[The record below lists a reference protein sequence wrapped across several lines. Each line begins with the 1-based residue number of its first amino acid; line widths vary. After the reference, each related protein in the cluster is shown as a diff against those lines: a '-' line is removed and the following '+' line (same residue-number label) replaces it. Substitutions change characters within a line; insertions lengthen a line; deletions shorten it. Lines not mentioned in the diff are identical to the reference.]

1 MKSSYAALAVLSALS
16 CAIQPAVAD
25 DAQWYVGLGAG
36 KSQSKLDDE
45 RLANEVSAPGFAAGP
60 LYWDHHGD
68 AFKAFGGYKF
78 SNYFGLEAS
87 YFDLGKFSFFGP
99 TSPSGSVSGTLRVR
113 GVAADAVGY
122 LPITERLSAFAK
134 VGVNTAQTRDEF
146 AASAGNFVSNSSPR
160 EWRTN
165 PKAGA
170 GMQYDFARHFGL
182 RGEWERY
189 RVSDAVADHGNVD
202 AWFVSLVFPFGRT
215 TPPLAAQPVAVPV
228 AEVAAPPPVVVAPPP
243 PVQPIAPPPRRHVS
257 FSADALFAFNS
268 SALSADGVR
277 EVDKF
282 SGELAGTRFERI
294 HITGYTDRIGSD
306 AYNLRLSQQ
315 RADAVKQRLLDS
327 GGVAA
332 TKIDAEGRGKSDPVT
347 KPGDCGGK
355 RTLKTIACLQA
366 DRRVDIEVEGT
377 QAP

>member
-215 TPPLAAQPVAVPV
+215 TPP
-228 AEVAAPPPVVVAPPP
+228 

-306 AYNLRLSQQ
+306 AYNLRVSQQ
-315 RADAVKQRLLDS
+315 RAVAVKQRLLDS